1 MALSQLTN
9 KLPPR
14 DEAYLCVYAYLL
26 MFGKRSQFIGLYIYW
41 LALSFYQGLKPS
53 LLLTEKA
60 SGLFA
65 NPSLHGLWLHEEKF
79 EPSSEACFL

>member
-1 MALSQLTN
+1 MLI
-9 KLPPR
+9 
-14 DEAYLCVYAYLL
+14 YLCFERGVSSLVV
-26 MFGKRSQFIGLYIYW
+26 FYIYW

-65 NPSLHGLWLHEEKF
+65 NPSLHGLQLHEEKF

>member
-1 MALSQLTN
+1 MCMLI
-9 KLPPR
+9 
-14 DEAYLCVYAYLL
+14 YLCFERGVSSLVV
-26 MFGKRSQFIGLYIYW
+26 FSYIW
-41 LALSFYQGLKPS
+41 LTLSFYQGLKPS

-65 NPSLHGLWLHEEKF
+65 NPRLHGLSPHEEKF